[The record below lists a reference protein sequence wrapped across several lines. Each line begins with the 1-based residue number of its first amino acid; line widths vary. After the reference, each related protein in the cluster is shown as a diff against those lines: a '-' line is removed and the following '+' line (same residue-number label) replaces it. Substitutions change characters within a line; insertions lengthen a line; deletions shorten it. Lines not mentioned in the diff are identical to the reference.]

1 MEAPTEKL
9 SESLVIRSLK
19 RFRDR
24 LLYNTCQLGSDSN
37 QSPKIPVEDASLL
50 DRIPVRHNFTH

>member
-1 MEAPTEKL
+1 MEEQTEKL

-24 LLYNTCQLGSDSN
+24 FLYNTCQLESDSN
-37 QSPKIPVEDASLL
+37 RNPKVLVEDASLL
-50 DRIPVRHNFTH
+50 DRIPVRWN